1 MNSVAMP
8 KRSGSM
14 LAVGALLVIIGL
26 LAVIGRAADV
36 DLGGLIG
43 EQTWPLLVIVPGLV
57 LLTLAIRP
65 APPEG
70 LGFAIAG
77 SIVTMVGAIL
87 LFMANTGSWASWAYA
102 WLLIP
107 GAAGLGILGYGAFTR
122 HPELVTKGARL
133 LVISAALFVVGWWWF
148 EAIFATGEVPF
159 DAGAWWPLA
168 LIVVG
173 GVIGIAGLRRA
184 DGG

>member
-1 MNSVAMP
+1 MNTVAVP
-8 KRSGSM
+8 KRTNSM
-14 LAVGALLVIIGL
+14 LILGAILVGIGV

-57 LLTLAIRP
+57 LLALAIPP

-87 LFMANTGSWASWAYA
+87 LFQANTEAWASWAYA

-107 GAAGLGILGYGAFTR
+107 GAAGLGILGYGAFTHR
-122 HPELVTKGARL
+122 LELIRKAVPL
-133 LVISAALFVVGWWWF
+133 ILIPAALFVVGWWWF
-148 EAIFATGEVPF
+148 ETIFATGEVPF
-159 DAGAWWPLA
+159 DAGTWWPLA

-173 GVIGIAGLRRA
+173 GAIGLGALSRDRAG
-184 DGG
+184 